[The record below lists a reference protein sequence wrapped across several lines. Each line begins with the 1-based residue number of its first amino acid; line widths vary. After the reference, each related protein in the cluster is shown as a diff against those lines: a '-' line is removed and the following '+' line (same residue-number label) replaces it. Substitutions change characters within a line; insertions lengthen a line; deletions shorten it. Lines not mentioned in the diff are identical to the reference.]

1 MNSLVKWHT
10 CRLPLLAAL
19 LLFCDNPFF
28 PATGDPPVTSSQRST
43 PEGVLRQL
51 MTAYK
56 DQRIDLY
63 MDLFSS
69 AHDFKFYVA
78 HVFAFSDPKG
88 QALFAGK
95 TCELIDSMC
104 LYVKNNINDTC
115 FYYWNYD
122 EEIQRTEILF
132 QKSSG
137 IDYVG
142 SPTYADSIRYIV
154 NGNNETTNV
163 EVVMRG
169 GTIYYFTLPE
179 PCDTANPY
187 QLCVDEWPIDIYEQV
202 FYLERDPESPNL
214 WVIQKW
220 FDLGTATGN

>member
-1 MNSLVKWHT
+1 MNRALLQWHT

-43 PEGVLRQL
+43 PQGVLRQL
-51 MTAYK
+51 INAYGA
-56 DQRIDLY
+56 QRIDLY
-63 MDLFSS
+63 MDLFSPT
-69 AHDFKFYVA
+69 HDFRFYVTPYLTEEEYRA
-78 HVFAFSDPKG
+78 RFGPRP
-88 QALFAGK
+88 
-95 TCELIDSMC
+95 CEPVDSMC

-122 EEIQRTEILF
+122 EEIQGAQNMF
-132 QKSSG
+132 QKATQ
-137 IDYVG
+137 ITFVE
-142 SPTYADSIRYIV
+142 SPTYSNHIRYIT
-154 NGNNETTNV
+154 NGKNETTNV
-163 EVVMRG
+163 EIVMQG
-169 GTIYYFTLPE
+169 GRIEVTGEIYYDSLGQRS
-179 PCDTANPY
+179 AY
-187 QLCVDEWPIDIYEQV
+187 LWPIDIYEQV